1 MKSIFKAIALVLFS
15 FTFFTAC
22 TPVPSGHVGVKV
34 NMYGGSKGVDIT
46 ELSPGKYWIG
56 INEELHLFPTFTQT
70 DNWAGSQR
78 ITFQTKEGL
87 TVTGEV
93 GASFYVKADKAS
105 VVFQKYRKGM
115 GEISDLYL
123 RNLVQDTLVK
133 KAGGLEIESVYGAGK
148 TDLLEQA
155 HKLVAAE
162 MDPLGIVVEKLYW
175 IGNLGLPE
183 SVVKSIN
190 AKIAAT
196 QMAQQ
201 RENEVRQAE
210 AEAAKDVAAAKG
222 VADSILLK
230 AEAQAKANKLLSD
243 SITDRLVQYELV
255 KTWDGVGPVVAG
267 PNGTILDLNG
277 VMKK

>member
-1 MKSIFKAIALVLFS
+1 MKKLLKLFALALFS

-34 NMYGGSKGVDIT
+34 NMYGGDKGVDLT
-46 ELSPGKYWIG
+46 ELGPGKYWIG
-56 INEELHLFPTFTQT
+56 YNEELHLFPTFTQT
-70 DNWAGSQR
+70 DNWEGKQQ

-87 TVTGEV
+87 SVNAAV

-133 KAGGLEIESVYGAGK
+133 KAGDLEIESVYGAGK
-148 TDLLEQA
+148 TKLLEDS
-155 HKLVAAE
+155 HKVVAAE
-162 MDPLGIVVEKLYW
+162 MEPLGIVVEKLYW

-210 AEAAKDVAAAKG
+210 AEAAKVVAAAKG
-222 VADSILLK
+222 EADSVLLK
-230 AEAQAKANKLLSD
+230 AEAQAKANRLLEQ
-243 SITDRLVQYELV
+243 SITPTLVQYKLAE
-255 KTWDGVGPVVAG
+255 TWDGKLPTTTGGVV
-267 PNGTILDLNG
+267 PFIN
-277 VMKK
+277 VK